1 MTGVILFAD
10 NKVFESNSFENLLFV
25 KLAAEDTL
33 TVLPICSLPD
43 LELTIK
49 TISTCRALILDWSFD
64 RDNILDDDLE
74 GSVLPPLTPE
84 RLLSDMNIYSLIYV
98 YSQSDISEEVKV
110 NLTKHYSNKI
120 QFKIKKNVD
129 QIDEDVLQIK
139 HDILEFEK
147 NNKHMEIPF
156 IWSQA
161 INQSVQNIFF
171 DLERLN
177 PHWIEEVRET
187 AKKDSGMPTLDVINI
202 FHQMLDDSLVQ
213 NDGLRSALEDYKSC
227 ADDLNN
233 VNTARLYR
241 RIYYSRIS
249 LGAPIT
255 TGEIYKFS
263 EDEYGILI
271 TPECDLNKVY
281 KQQYEFLIISK
292 SKSKGFQE
300 ERQKKYNK
308 NQESEKKIFNN
319 GVISRHILISFP
331 FNDEDVCDEIALID
345 FCNALSVYS
354 KEECN
359 QEKRTLN
366 KLNSPYIH
374 QLRQRYLAYLGRF
387 GVPAIP
393 ESLRDYNLNR
403 HETEF

>member
-49 TISTCRALILDWSFD
+49 TISTCRALILDWNFD

-271 TPECDLNKVY
+271 TPECDLNKVD

-331 FNDEDVCDEIALID
+331 FNDEDVCDEMALID

>member
-49 TISTCRALILDWSFD
+49 TISTCRALILDWNFD

-187 AKKDSGMPTLDVINI
+187 AKKDSGMPTSDVINI

-271 TPECDLNKVY
+271 TPECDLNKVD

-403 HETEF
+403 HEAEF

>member
-10 NKVFESNSFENLLFV
+10 NKVFESDSFENLLFV

-49 TISTCRALILDWSFD
+49 TISTCRALILDWNFD

-187 AKKDSGMPTLDVINI
+187 AKKDSGMPTSDVINI

-271 TPECDLNKVY
+271 TPECDLNKVD

-403 HETEF
+403 HEAEF

>member
-1 MTGVILFAD
+1 M
-10 NKVFESNSFENLLFV
+10 
-25 KLAAEDTL
+25 
-33 TVLPICSLPD
+33 
-43 LELTIK
+43 
-49 TISTCRALILDWSFD
+49 DWNFD

-187 AKKDSGMPTLDVINI
+187 AKKDSGMPTSDVINI

-271 TPECDLNKVY
+271 TPECDLNKVD

-403 HETEF
+403 HEAEF

>member
-49 TISTCRALILDWSFD
+49 TISTCRALILDWNFD

-110 NLTKHYSNKI
+110 HLTKHYSNKI

-187 AKKDSGMPTLDVINI
+187 AKKDSGMPTSDVINI

-271 TPECDLNKVY
+271 TPECDLNKVD
-281 KQQYEFLIISK
+281 KQQYEFLIISR

-300 ERQKKYNK
+300 ERQKKYDK

-403 HETEF
+403 HEAEF

>member
-49 TISTCRALILDWSFD
+49 TISTCRALILDWNFD

-98 YSQSDISEEVKV
+98 YSQSDISEEIKV
-110 NLTKHYSNKI
+110 HLTKHYSNKI

-129 QIDEDVLQIK
+129 QIDDDVSQIK

-187 AKKDSGMPTLDVINI
+187 AKKDSGMPTSDVINI

-227 ADDLNN
+227 AEDLNN

-241 RIYYSRIS
+241 RIYYSRMS

-271 TPECDLNKVY
+271 TPECDLNKVD
-281 KQQYEFLIISK
+281 KQQYEFLIISR

-300 ERQKKYNK
+300 ERQKKYDK

-403 HETEF
+403 HEVEF

>member
-49 TISTCRALILDWSFD
+49 TISTCRALILDWNFD

-110 NLTKHYSNKI
+110 HLTKHYSNKI

-129 QIDEDVLQIK
+129 QIDDDVSQIK

-187 AKKDSGMPTLDVINI
+187 AKKDSGMPTSDVINI

-241 RIYYSRIS
+241 RIYYSRMS

-271 TPECDLNKVY
+271 TPECDLNKVD
-281 KQQYEFLIISK
+281 KQQYEFLIINR

-300 ERQKKYNK
+300 ERQKKYDK

-403 HETEF
+403 HEAEF

>member
-49 TISTCRALILDWSFD
+49 TISTCRALILDWNFD

-271 TPECDLNKVY
+271 TPECDLNKVD

>member
-49 TISTCRALILDWSFD
+49 TISTCRALILDWNFD

-110 NLTKHYSNKI
+110 HLTKHYSNKI

-129 QIDEDVLQIK
+129 QIDDDVSQIK

-187 AKKDSGMPTLDVINI
+187 AKKDSGMPTSDVINI

-227 ADDLNN
+227 AEDLNN
-233 VNTARLYR
+233 VSTARLYR
-241 RIYYSRIS
+241 RIYYSHMS

-271 TPECDLNKVY
+271 TPECDLNKVD

-359 QEKRTLN
+359 QKKRTLN

-403 HETEF
+403 HEAEF

>member
-25 KLAAEDTL
+25 KLAAENTL

-49 TISTCRALILDWSFD
+49 TISTCRALILDWNFD

-98 YSQSDISEEVKV
+98 YSQSDISEEIKV
-110 NLTKHYSNKI
+110 HLTKHYSNKI

-129 QIDEDVLQIK
+129 QIDDDVSQIK

-187 AKKDSGMPTLDVINI
+187 AKKDSGMPTSDVINI

-227 ADDLNN
+227 AEDLNN

-241 RIYYSRIS
+241 RIYYSRMS

-271 TPECDLNKVY
+271 TPECDLNKVD
-281 KQQYEFLIISK
+281 KQQYEFLIISR

-300 ERQKKYNK
+300 ERQKKYDK

-403 HETEF
+403 HEVEF

>member
-49 TISTCRALILDWSFD
+49 TISTCRALILDWNFD

-98 YSQSDISEEVKV
+98 YSQSDISEEIKV

-187 AKKDSGMPTLDVINI
+187 AKKDSGMPTSDVINI

-213 NDGLRSALEDYKSC
+213 NEGLRSALEDYKSC

-271 TPECDLNKVY
+271 TPECDLNKVD

-403 HETEF
+403 HEAEF